1 MAAAVVIEMP
11 GPPRGKGRPR
21 AARVGNGVRMYTDA
35 ATLSYEGDLR
45 AYATDAMRG
54 REIITGAVL
63 LKMVA
68 IFPVPR
74 SWSRK
79 VKAAALAG
87 AIRPTVKPDLDN
99 ILKLTDALNG
109 VVWRDDAQVVT
120 ATQIKVYGERP
131 ALRLE
136 IIPITGATA

>member
-1 MAAAVVIEMP
+1 MAGPVIIDMP

-21 AARVGNGVRMYTDA
+21 AARVGNGVRMFTDA
-35 ATLSYEGDLR
+35 RTMSYEGDLR
-45 AYATDAMRG
+45 AYATEAMRG
-54 REIITGAVL
+54 REIIAGPVL

-68 IFPVPR
+68 IFPIPT

-79 VKAAALAG
+79 KRAAALAG
-87 AIRPTVKPDLDN
+87 TVRPTVKPDLDN

-120 ATQIKVYGERP
+120 GTQMKVYGERP

-136 IIPITGATA
+136 VIPIGEAA